1 MISFEKAQEKLH
13 SLALTHKKSLH
24 QHEVNL
30 DQACSQVSSKNIY
43 AEEYHPAFN
52 NSSMDGFA
60 IKAQDSVGAS
70 LAEPSSLTIVG
81 ESSAGKPWDHTLQP
95 NHACRIM
102 TGAKV
107 PKGSDAVIKVEDVEE
122 VDGKIQLR
130 QSTLP
135 NTNIRSK
142 GEDLKPG
149 DLLVAKGTRLT
160 AEDIMLL
167 ASQGKNR
174 LKVSQ
179 AIRVAIISTGQE
191 ILEHDANA
199 PQPALGE
206 IRNSTGPFLRSK
218 LMHLPCEIVS
228 QVSCSDHPEE
238 LFSQISKALD
248 LGSDIIISTG
258 GVSAGKYDLIP
269 GMVSDLR
276 GTILFHKVSM
286 KPGKPILVANFSK
299 KKPCT
304 FFGLPGNP
312 ISTLVGF
319 NFFVETYL
327 RHLTEQARL
336 KPVKAFLNQEI
347 STPRGL
353 TTLLRSRVEVSDD
366 ALLTAEVCQ
375 GQGSHMMTSLKA
387 YNAWLKIDKGHDVVK
402 KGSFVDAY
410 LLGQDHSFLF

>member
-1 MISFEKAQEKLH
+1 
-13 SLALTHKKSLH
+13 
-24 QHEVNL
+24 
-30 DQACSQVSSKNIY
+30 
-43 AEEYHPAFN
+43 
-52 NSSMDGFA
+52 
-60 IKAQDSVGAS
+60 
-70 LAEPSSLTIVG
+70 
-81 ESSAGKPWDHTLQP
+81 
-95 NHACRIM
+95 
-102 TGAKV
+102 
-107 PKGSDAVIKVEDVEE
+107 
-122 VDGKIQLR
+122 
-130 QSTLP
+130 
-135 NTNIRSK
+135 
-142 GEDLKPG
+142 
-149 DLLVAKGTRLT
+149 
-160 AEDIMLL
+160 
-167 ASQGKNR
+167 
-174 LKVSQ
+174 
-179 AIRVAIISTGQE
+179 
-191 ILEHDANA
+191 
-199 PQPALGE
+199 
-206 IRNSTGPFLRSK
+206 
-218 LMHLPCEIVS
+218 MHLPCEIGS

-248 LGSDIIISTG
+248 LGCDIIISPG

-387 YNAWLKIDKGHDVVK
+387 YNAWLKIDKGHDVFK
-402 KGSFVDAY
+402 
-410 LLGQDHSFLF
+410 